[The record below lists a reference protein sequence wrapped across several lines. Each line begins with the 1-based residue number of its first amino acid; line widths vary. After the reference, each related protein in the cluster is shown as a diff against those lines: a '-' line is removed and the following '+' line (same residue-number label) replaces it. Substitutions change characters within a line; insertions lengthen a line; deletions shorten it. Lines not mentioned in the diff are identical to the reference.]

1 MVQHNKLPIYC
12 QIPSWICCNLEG
24 NGRDISNDDFSSTS
38 VEMDVYET
46 VIQKNDE
53 NRFHTGMAADYIVT
67 LFLLWCH
74 VSYAFRTIFILFL
87 FVTGFHHSSSST
99 AGPSSNSRCFTTR
112 RSAGRWKRQFLQR
125 RARQE
130 RLNNSRK
137 SKGLDLPKLLCVKG
151 DEECKP
157 GNIDATSESYHE
169 GTSDIINLDDDDD
182 KNLLSGEDEGENISE
197 NAAHHDMYSKE
208 ELCVR
213 SCSSVTA
220 YSTLVDNG
228 DEKDCYESDASSS
241 SNQEVAGEQDDISY
255 SEKSKSSSNSKRP
268 RDGDLDNRNLQDP
281 KRWKCGDCS
290 SNLSCRN
297 LSCKYSN
304 MSFCSAEDHLPDGF
318 YDAGRDRPFMP
329 LESYEQIF
337 HLDARE
343 VILVDRLFYASIY
356 VDTDISYPLWFL
368 GGILA

>member
-1 MVQHNKLPIYC
+1 M
-12 QIPSWICCNLEG
+12 
-24 NGRDISNDDFSSTS
+24 
-38 VEMDVYET
+38 
-46 VIQKNDE
+46 
-53 NRFHTGMAADYIVT
+53 
-67 LFLLWCH
+67 
-74 VSYAFRTIFILFL
+74 SYTFRTIFILFL
-87 FVTGFHHSSSST
+87 FVTGFHHSSSSI

-157 GNIDATSESYHE
+157 GNIDATSESYRE

-182 KNLLSGEDEGENISE
+182 KNLLSGEDEEENICE

-228 DEKDCYESDASSS
+228 DKKDCYESDASSS

-356 VDTDISYPLWFL
+356 VDRDISYPHLVPGWNTSL
-368 GGILA
+368 T

>member
-1 MVQHNKLPIYC
+1 M
-12 QIPSWICCNLEG
+12 
-24 NGRDISNDDFSSTS
+24 SNDDFSSTS

-46 VIQKNDE
+46 AIQKNDE
-53 NRFHTGMAADYIVT
+53 NRFHTGMAVDYIVS
-67 LFLLWCH
+67 LFFLWCH
-74 VSYAFRTIFILFL
+74 VPYTFRTIFILFL
-87 FVTGFHHSSSST
+87 FVTGFHHSSSSI

-157 GNIDATSESYHE
+157 GNIDATSESYRE

-182 KNLLSGEDEGENISE
+182 KNLLSGEDEEENICE
-197 NAAHHDMYSKE
+197 NAAHHDMYSK

-228 DEKDCYESDASSS
+228 DKKDCYESDASSS

-356 VDTDISYPLWFL
+356 VDTDISYPHLVPGWNTSL
-368 GGILA
+368 T